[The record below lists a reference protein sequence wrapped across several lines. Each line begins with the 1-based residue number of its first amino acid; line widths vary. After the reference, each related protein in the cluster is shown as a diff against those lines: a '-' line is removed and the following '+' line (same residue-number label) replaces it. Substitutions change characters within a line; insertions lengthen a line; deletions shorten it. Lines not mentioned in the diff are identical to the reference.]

1 MLFHKTTRND
11 PKSLHTK
18 LICPRVQL
26 RFTVRNWIRKINILR
41 EFNQCDDIWCSRN
54 STGLLR
60 SWSHR
65 SGHRLLHLSFVPA
78 CPPSLRAV
86 TAAAAHLH
94 LSPRMPS
101 MLCLALRSLSSCSFF
116 SISSSSSSSSHL
128 TPNFPRMMRLME
140 LTAIVGENKSEN

>member
-18 LICPRVQL
+18 VICPRVQL
-26 RFTVRNWIRKINILR
+26 RFTVSNWIRKINILR
-41 EFNQCDDIWCSRN
+41 QFNQCDDIWCSRN

-78 CPPSLRAV
+78 CVCVSPPPSQ
-86 TAAAAHLH
+86 
-94 LSPRMPS
+94 
-101 MLCLALRSLSSCSFF
+101 SSH
-116 SISSSSSSSSHL
+116 SSSSSL
-128 TPNFPRMMRLME
+128 TSVPQDALDAVFGPPLVVLLLLLLDLILILLLVAFNPE
-140 LTAIVGENKSEN
+140 LPPHDAADGADCGRWRK